1 MEATAAQ
8 NPNWLELP
16 PEVTASILRRLG
28 AVELLETAQKVCTTW
43 RSICKDPAMWRTV
56 DIRSSR
62 ETNLWLHDVEKI
74 TMRAVDLS
82 CGQLEGIT
90 IANFASDHLLLY
102 IADRSSQLKRLQ
114 LVHCYGNISPET
126 FREAFK
132 KLPLLE
138 ELHIYF
144 TAFDKGNIEVAGRF
158 CTLLKSFKL
167 NRQAYKHPGKCDEEA
182 LAIAESMPELR
193 HLQLF
198 GSTMTDDGLGAI
210 LDKCPH
216 LESLDLRQCF
226 NVSLAGDVGK
236 RCFER
241 IKDLKRPLDS
251 TDGCGFDTV
260 LLDSGKF
267 DSDSDYDY
275 GIDYDEQVY
284 GYDDDHLDMND
295 PYYRSSQLKR
305 LRLVRCYEGISPE
318 AFSEAFKKLPLLE
331 ELHLYFTVFGKQV
344 IEVAGSF
351 YTLLKSFKLNRHS
364 YEHLHKCDDEAL
376 AIAESLPELR
386 SLQLFGM
393 TDDGL
398 LVILDK
404 CPHLDSLDDLRLCF
418 NVTLAGSVG
427 YRCFERIKDSKRPH
441 DSTDGCGFRTVLFPG
456 EVGSDFEY
464 VLAPP
469 DFPLVYGKDDYHGMT
484 DSSDINSLDYDGV
497 SDPNHPDC

>member
-1 MEATAAQ
+1 HRGRGRGRERPSSFLGKTPMEATAAQ

-90 IANFASDHLLLY
+90 IANFASGHLLLY

-167 NRQAYKHPGKCDEEA
+167 NRQAYKHPLKCDDEA

-198 GSTMTDDGLGAI
+198 GSRMTDDGLGAI

-275 GIDYDEQVY
+275 DYDYDSDYDYGIDYDEQVY

-305 LRLVRCYEGISPE
+305 LRL
-318 AFSEAFKKLPLLE
+318 
-331 ELHLYFTVFGKQV
+331 
-344 IEVAGSF
+344 
-351 YTLLKSFKLNRHS
+351 
-364 YEHLHKCDDEAL
+364 CDDEAL

-469 DFPLVYGKDDYHGMT
+469 DFPLVYGKDDNHGMT